1 MILGMQDF
9 HWGMFGEHLTFPLRM
24 REQAE
29 VAGRFGNGYPD
40 RQQVAAQWKK
50 LFAGAKTPVESAILR
65 YYGRSQ
71 TDASGGPLAFSTEKS
86 RQIFERTSGVLIE
99 GSSSSSRG
107 PATFGKHPIFMDQ
120 GRGSRIFDV
129 DGNEYIDWMMAFGAL
144 PLGHAHPEV
153 VEAITAAAATGA
165 HFATATTVEL
175 EVAEMLQKI
184 VPNAERVRFANTGTE
199 AMMAAIR
206 LARGVTGRPKI
217 LKFEGHYHGWH
228 DDVLVSSNIL
238 PPAALG
244 LRTDPVKIPDSSG
257 LNRTA
262 LDDTIVVPWND
273 LELLRRA
280 VESHPGQIAA
290 IITEGVMANVGVIP
304 PADGYLPGLQQLA
317 RANGILFILDE
328 TVTGFRIAPGGC
340 QEHYKLSP
348 DLVTFGKALGCGL
361 PVAALVGRA
370 DVMNALQWGG
380 VLHYGTH
387 NGSRIGMHA
396 ARANLRVLT
405 RDNNASFRHT
415 WKIAERLCAGLKK
428 VFREKGC
435 AAVVQNVGP
444 MLQWMFT
451 DQPAIRDYRGFC
463 QYVDRTKF
471 QKFVSSLFPLGVYAS
486 PSAALHS
493 IATLAHSEED
503 VDKTLEAASKAL
515 DAMNK

>member
-1 MILGMQDF
+1 M
-9 HWGMFGEHLTFPLRM
+9 
-24 REQAE
+24 
-29 VAGRFGNGYPD
+29 
-40 RQQVAAQWKK
+40 
-50 LFAGAKTPVESAILR
+50 
-65 YYGRSQ
+65 
-71 TDASGGPLAFSTEKS
+71 AFNTEKS
-86 RQIFERTSGVLIE
+86 RLLYERTIGTLIE
-99 GSSSSSRG
+99 ASSSSSRG
-107 PATFGKHPIFMDQ
+107 PATFGKYPIFMDR
-120 GRGSRIFDV
+120 GRGSRIYDV

-153 VEAITAAAATGA
+153 TEAITEAATTGA
-165 HFATATTVEL
+165 HFATATPVEID
-175 EVAEMLQKI
+175 VAEMIKKI

-217 LKFEGHYHGWH
+217 LKFEGHYHGWY
-228 DDVLVSSNIL
+228 DDVLVSSNVL

-244 LRTDPVKIPDSSG
+244 LRSDPVKIPDSSG

-273 LELLRRA
+273 LPALERA
-280 VESHPGQIAA
+280 VENHRGQIACVL
-290 IITEGVMANVGVIP
+290 TEGIMANVGVIP
-304 PADGYLPGLQQLA
+304 PADEYLHGLQKIA
-317 RANGILFILDE
+317 KANGIIFILDE

-348 DLVTFGKALGCGL
+348 DLVTFGKALGGGL

-370 DVMNALQWGG
+370 DIMDALQWGG

-415 WKIAERLCAGLKK
+415 WSVAERLCNGLRRAFAKHERK
-428 VFREKGC
+428 V
-435 AAVVQNVGP
+435 VIQNVGP
-444 MLQWMFT
+444 MFQIMFT
-451 DQPAIRDYRGFC
+451 GQPTIRDYREFC
-463 QYVDRTKF
+463 QFVDRAAF
-471 QKFVSSLFPLGVYAS
+471 QKFVLSLFPLGVYAS

-493 IATLAHSEED
+493 IVTLAHTEED
-503 VDKTLEAASKAL
+503 VTITLNAAEKAL
-515 DAMNK
+515 NIK